1 MKNVNIMLANVQRI
15 VSSHKISEKYDNRRY
30 SIKHAVFKNFAI
42 LTRKHLC
49 YTGQNMRIPLRISS
63 VNVTKFV
70 GNCGY
75 DHFY

>member
-1 MKNVNIMLANVQRI
+1 MRNVNIMLANVQRI
-15 VSSHKISEKYDNRRY
+15 LSSHKISEKYDNRRY
-30 SIKHAVFKNFAI
+30 SIKKAVFKNFAI

-49 YTGQNMRIPLRISS
+49 YTGQNMRIISRISS

-75 DHFY
+75 GYFY